1 MSIADVYLALIA
13 IWVLALL
20 TPGPNVLLVAGLA
33 LNSGRA
39 AAFAVAGVLLGTLL
53 WGLAGLFGLFWL
65 LEQLPQV
72 ATAVKLVGSAYLAY
86 FGLRIIWQNWR
97 AGGDLLA
104 ATEPRELPPLR
115 AFSVGL
121 ATAIGNPKSLMFISS
136 LFAVSHLAE
145 QPLAVGLG
153 GVALMLAFSTSYYAA
168 FGTVLTRLGNA
179 GRKSRLARA
188 AGISIGLAMV
198 AFGARMAFAR

>member
-1 MSIADVYLALIA
+1 MSVSDVYLALVA

-39 AAFAVAGVLLGTLL
+39 AAFVAAGVLLGTLI

-65 LEQLPQV
+65 LEQLPEV
-72 ATAVKLVGSAYLAY
+72 AIAVKLVGGAYLGY

-97 AGGDLLA
+97 AGGDLVE

-115 AFSVGL
+115 AFGVGL
-121 ATAIGNPKSLMFISS
+121 ATSIGNPKSLMFVGS

-145 QPLAVGLG
+145 QPIEVGLG
-153 GVALMLAFSTSYYAA
+153 GVALMLLISTTYYVT

-179 GRKSRLARA
+179 GRQSRLARA
-188 AGISIGLAMV
+188 AGVSIGIAMV